1 MNIFFPEEEHF
12 ASHRFR
18 EDDLHHGSHDSC
30 GSSKNPSSS
39 SLSTSQALQ
48 LFFFFL
54 HKYSSVLVSTAA
66 DETTS

>member
-18 EDDLHHGSHDSC
+18 EDDLHHGSHDIC

-39 SLSTSQALQ
+39 SLSTSQDLK
-48 LFFFFL
+48 LFIL
-54 HKYSSVLVSTAA
+54 HKYSSMLVSTAA
-66 DETTS
+66 NETTS